1 MGYRVNIVEDD
12 QDLNTLLRAYL
23 ENEQFEVHSFTT
35 YKEAHDHVNDDVD
48 IWIMDVVL
56 DEHSGFDL
64 LQEIKSNNQDTP
76 VILMSARDQEFDRV
90 IGLEKGSDDY
100 VTKPF
105 SPKEVVL
112 RANNILKRK
121 VSTFTDQMDYSIY
134 HIDLRKRRVYCDD
147 EEIELTTKEFE
158 LLMYFVQNK
167 TIAFSRE
174 EIAEAVWDNDS
185 VASLRVIDDTIRRLR
200 KKMPSIKIRTI
211 YGYGYRLD

>member
-1 MGYRVNIVEDD
+1 MGYRVIIVEDD
-12 QDLNTLLRAYL
+12 PDLNTLLKAYL
-23 ENEQFEVHSFTT
+23 ENEQFEVMSYTT
-35 YKEAHDHVNDDVD
+35 YGEAHEHVGDDVD
-48 IWIMDVVL
+48 MWIMDVVL

-64 LQEIKSNNQDTP
+64 LSEIKEINQDRP

-121 VSTFTDQMDYSIY
+121 TSTFTDQMDYSIY
-134 HIDLRKRRVYCDD
+134 HIDLRKRRVYCGDD
-147 EEIELTTKEFE
+147 EVELTTKEFE

-200 KKMPSIKIRTI
+200 KKMPNIKIRTI